1 MGSDWRFTF
10 VLLAWT
16 ASLCAA
22 AAATA
27 AAFTQSEL
35 GAVRL
40 VGFVLTAGALAG
52 LVGHVRRTNVALAR
66 FVEALRHGD
75 YSVGFDQRG
84 GAGFDKLGRALTDAM
99 RDLRAERS
107 CGAEELRFL
116 ETLLDDMPV
125 ALLTIDPANGLR
137 LRNKAAR
144 RLFDRDL
151 GTRPEDY
158 RAYGEAFA
166 ERLVAQ
172 GATDEV
178 LQLSLGS
185 GPQRAIVRASTAERL
200 GFPVRIV
207 TVAPIQGTL
216 DAVELGTQSDLVRVL
231 THEILNSLTPVT
243 SLAGTAAVLL
253 GEENPDI
260 GEARLAILTLAR
272 RSEGLRRFIESYR
285 AVAHAPAPRRRSF
298 SAAPFVAELERL
310 FAVDWLEH
318 RLAVA
323 VDSSITLHADPDLLA
338 QALLNLLRNAAQA
351 SAPPAGGGNVSLTI
365 RRHAGGAIL
374 IDVEDD
380 GAGVPQA
387 LRNDVFLP
395 FFTTRSEGTGVGLNL
410 VRQIV
415 VAHGWQIT
423 LDTSELGG
431 ARFRIATAR

>member
-1 MGSDWRFTF
+1 MGSDWRFVL

-16 ASLCAA
+16 AGLCAA

-27 AAFTQSEL
+27 AAFTQPGL
-35 GAVRL
+35 GAARL
-40 VGFVLTAGALAG
+40 VGVALTAGALAG
-52 LVGHVRRTNVALAR
+52 LTRHVRRTNIALAR

-75 YSVGFDQRG
+75 FSVGFDQGG
-84 GAGFDKLGRALTDAM
+84 GAGFDQLGRALTEAM

-107 CGAEELRFL
+107 RGAEELRFL
-116 ETLLDDMPV
+116 EILLDDLPV
-125 ALLTIDPANGLR
+125 ALLTVDPANGVR

-144 RLFDRDL
+144 RLFDRAL
-151 GTRPEDY
+151 GGLPQDY
-158 RAYGEAFA
+158 LVYGEAFA
-166 ERLVAQ
+166 ERLVGQ
-172 GATDEV
+172 RATDEV
-178 LQLSLGS
+178 LQLSLES

-200 GFPVRIV
+200 GVPVRIV

-253 GEENPDI
+253 GEEDPDI

-285 AVAHAPAPRRRSF
+285 AVAHAPEPRRRSF
-298 SAAPFVAELERL
+298 SAAPFAAELERL
-310 FAVDWLEH
+310 FAVDWLDH

-323 VDSSITLHADPDLLA
+323 VDPGITLHADPDLLA

-351 SAPPAGGGNVSLTI
+351 SAPPAGRGRVSLTI
-365 RRHAGGAIL
+365 KRHAGGAIL

-387 LRNDVFLP
+387 LRHDVFLP

-423 LDTSELGG
+423 LGTSELGG
-431 ARFRIATAR
+431 ARFRIAVAE

>member
-1 MGSDWRFTF
+1 MGSDWRFAL

-16 ASLCAA
+16 AGLCAA

-27 AAFTQSEL
+27 AAFAQPGL
-35 GAVRL
+35 GMARL
-40 VGFVLTAGALAG
+40 VGVVLTAGTLAG
-52 LVGHVRRTNVALAR
+52 LVAHVRRTNVALAR
-66 FVEALRHGD
+66 FVEALRHSD
-75 YSVGFDQRG
+75 FAVGFDQRG
-84 GAGFDKLGRALTDAM
+84 GVGFDQLGAALTDAM

-107 CGAEELRFL
+107 RGAEELRFL

-125 ALLTIDPANGLR
+125 ALLTIDPANGVR

-158 RAYGEAFA
+158 RAYGSAFA
-166 ERLVAQ
+166 ERLAAH
-172 GATDEV
+172 GTTDEV
-178 LQLSLGS
+178 LHLSLES
-185 GPQRAIVRASTAERL
+185 GPQRAMVRASTAERL
-200 GFPVRIV
+200 GSPVRIV

-216 DAVELGTQSDLVRVL
+216 DAVELGAQSDLVRVL

-253 GEENPDI
+253 GEEEPDI

-285 AVAHAPAPRRRSF
+285 AVARVPEPRRRSF

-310 FAVDWLEH
+310 FAVDWFEH
-318 RLAVA
+318 RLDVT
-323 VDSSITLHADPDLLA
+323 VDPGITLDADPDLLA

-351 SAPPAGGGNVSLTI
+351 SAPPTGGGTVSLSI
-365 RRHAGGAIL
+365 RRHAGNMIL

-380 GAGVPQA
+380 GAGVPQT
-387 LRNDVFLP
+387 LRNDIFLP
-395 FFTTRSEGTGVGLNL
+395 FFTTRREGTGVGLNL

-423 LDTSELGG
+423 LDVSELGG
-431 ARFRIATAR
+431 ARFRIAAVG

>member
-1 MGSDWRFTF
+1 L
-10 VLLAWT
+10 VALA
-16 ASLCAA
+16 
-22 AAATA
+22 
-27 AAFTQSEL
+27 
-35 GAVRL
+35 
-40 VGFVLTAGALAG
+40 LTAGALAG
-52 LVGHVRRTNVALAR
+52 LIGHVRRTNVALAR

-75 YSVGFDQRG
+75 FAVGFDPRG
-84 GAGFDKLGRALTDAM
+84 GAGFDRLGGALTDAM

-107 CGAEELRFL
+107 RGAEELRFL
-116 ETLLDDMPV
+116 DALLDDMPV
-125 ALLTIDPANGLR
+125 ALLTVDPANGVR

-172 GATDEV
+172 GAADEV
-178 LQLSLGS
+178 LQLSLENR
-185 GPQRAIVRASTAERL
+185 PQRAMVRASTAERL
-200 GFPVRIV
+200 GIPVRIV

-260 GEARLAILTLAR
+260 AEARLAILTLAR

-285 AVAHAPAPRRRSF
+285 AVARAPEPRYRIF
-298 SAAPFVAELERL
+298 EATPFIAELERL
-310 FAVDWLEH
+310 FAVDWFEH
-318 RLAVA
+318 RLIVA
-323 VDSSITLHADPDLLA
+323 VDPGITLDADPDLLA

-351 SAPPAGGGNVSLTI
+351 SVPPLGRGNVSLTI
-365 RRHAGGAIL
+365 RRHNGGGVL
-374 IDVEDD
+374 IDIEDD
-380 GAGVPQA
+380 GPGVPAA
-387 LRNDVFLP
+387 LRQDVFLP

-431 ARFRIATAR
+431 ARFRIAIAG

>member
-1 MGSDWRFTF
+1 MGSDWRFTL

-16 ASLCAA
+16 TALLAA
-22 AAATA
+22 IAGTV
-27 AAFTQSEL
+27 AAFAQPGL
-35 GAVRL
+35 GAARL
-40 VGFVLTAGALAG
+40 VAVLLAAGAFAG
-52 LVGHVRRTNVALAR
+52 LIGHVRRTNVALAR

-75 YSVGFDQRG
+75 FAVGFDQRG
-84 GAGFDKLGRALTDAM
+84 GVGFDRLGVALTEAM
-99 RDLRAERS
+99 RDLRAER
-107 CGAEELRFL
+107 GRGVEELRFL
-116 ETLLDDMPV
+116 EALLDDMPI
-125 ALLTIDPANGLR
+125 ALLTVDPAAGVQ

-151 GTRPEDY
+151 GTRPEY
-158 RAYGEAFA
+158 YTAYGEAFA
-166 ERLVAQ
+166 QLLLSRN
-172 GATDEV
+172 ATDEV
-178 LQLSLGS
+178 LLLALESGS
-185 GPQRAIVRASTAERL
+185 QRVIVRAGTAERL
-200 GFPVRIV
+200 GIPVRIV

-216 DAVELGTQSDLVRVL
+216 DAVEVGTQSDLVRVL

-260 GEARLAILTLAR
+260 GEARLAVLTLAR

-285 AVAHAPAPRRRSF
+285 AVARAPEPRRRSF
-298 SAAPFVAELERL
+298 SAAPFFAELERL
-310 FAVDWLEH
+310 FAVDWFDH
-318 RLAVA
+318 RLAVT
-323 VDSSITLHADPDLLA
+323 VDPGITLHADPDLLA

-351 SAPPAGGGNVSLTI
+351 SAPPAGRGNVSLTVT
-365 RRHAGGAIL
+365 RRAGGAIL

-380 GAGVPQA
+380 GAGVPPA

-423 LDTSELGG
+423 LDMSKLGG
-431 ARFRIATAR
+431 ARFRIAVTE